1 MAESITVSATLPATP
16 KEIYNAW
23 LSSKGHT
30 AMTGAEATCT
40 AKSGSTFAAWDGYIE
55 GKNLE
60 LEPYT
65 RIVQS
70 WRTSEFPEETEDSQL
85 EILLEK
91 VSNGTKITLNH
102 TNIPKGQGAQYQQ
115 GWHDHY
121 FTPMKEYFSAK
132 DENS

>member
-1 MAESITVSATLPATP
+1 MTESITVSTTLPTTP
-16 KEIYNAW
+16 RQIYDAW
-23 LSSKGHT
+23 LSCKGHA

-40 AKSGSTFAAWDGYIE
+40 AKMGAAFTAWDGYIE

-70 WRTSEFPEETEDSQL
+70 WRTSEFPEEAEDSQL

-91 VSNGTKITLNH
+91 VRNGTKITLNH
-102 TNIPKGQGAQYQQ
+102 TNIPKGQSAQYKQ

-121 FTPMKEYFSAK
+121 FAPMKEYFS
-132 DENS
+132 SR

>member
-1 MAESITVSATLPATP
+1 MTESIAVSASLPATP
-16 KEIYNAW
+16 KQIYDAW

-30 AMTGAEATCT
+30 QMTGGEAKCT
-40 AKSGSTFAAWDGYIE
+40 AKSGATFTAWDGYID

-60 LEPYT
+60 LEPSK

-70 WRTSEFPEETEDSQL
+70 WRTSEFPEEAEDSQL

-91 VSNGTKITLNH
+91 VNNGTKITLNH
-102 TNIPKGQGAQYQQ
+102 TNIPKGQGAQYKQ

-121 FTPMKEYFSAK
+121 FTPMKDYF
-132 DENS
+132 NNL

>member
-1 MAESITVSATLPATP
+1 MPESIKVSTTLPVNP
-16 KEIYNAW
+16 KEIYDAW

-30 AMTGAEATCT
+30 AMTGAEAKCS
-40 AKSGSTFAAWDGYIE
+40 AKTGTTFTAWDGYIE

-60 LEPYT
+60 LKPYT

-70 WRTSEFPEETEDSQL
+70 WRTSEFPDRAEDSQL

-91 VSNGTKITLNH
+91 VGNGTKITLNH
-102 TNIPKGQGAQYQQ
+102 TNIPKGQGAQYKQ

-121 FTPMKEYFSAK
+121 FVPMKEYF
-132 DENS
+132 ENV

>member
-1 MAESITVSATLPATP
+1 MTESISVSAVLPATP
-16 KEIYNAW
+16 KQIYDAW

-30 AMTGAEATCT
+30 DMTGGEAQCT
-40 AKSGSTFAAWDGYIE
+40 AKIGATFTAWDGYIE

-60 LEPYT
+60 LEQGK

-70 WRTSEFPEETEDSQL
+70 WRTSEFPETAEDSRL

-91 VSNGTKITLNH
+91 AKGGTKITLNH
-102 TNIPKGQGAQYQQ
+102 TNIPKGQGKQYKQ

-121 FTPMKEYFSAK
+121 FEPMKEYFS
-132 DENS
+132 